1 MDKKIIK
8 GLIDEKLEVIQEQ
21 FSIIKSYDGKIP
33 VIELD
38 LIMANIRDLYEL
50 VINLEM
56 ENIGGVIMPRPAKE
70 PEKSEA
76 IPPPAPVTPAEP
88 AASQRVSASFISIEP
103 VVERNQ
109 ELAPKAHAENK
120 PEIPEPPFAPIITPA
135 PEIIPEHEAELE
147 PVAEPEPE
155 PEPELEPEPEN
166 PEIPDTPT
174 ASELFAEQPP
184 QPEKPQKIAFDL
196 FSSGAGATLADRLR
210 EGQDKSLADKLY
222 EHKVID
228 LRTTIGINDKFLF
241 INELFEGNMRIYDDV
256 IQKLNSA
263 VTMAQADLLMLDLK
277 IAYNWDS
284 ESPTVKK
291 FVDLVRRKF

>member
-21 FSIIKSYDGKIP
+21 FSIIKSYDGRIP

-50 VINLEM
+50 VINLHI
-56 ENIGGVIMPRPAKE
+56 ENIGGAIMPKPAKE
-70 PEKSEA
+70 PEAPKA
-76 IPPPAPVTPAEP
+76 APPPPPAEPSGPVAT
-88 AASQRVSASFISIEP
+88 QRVSPSFISIEP
-103 VVERNQ
+103 AIEKITEPGPPQ
-109 ELAPKAHAENK
+109 APQPPAEIK
-120 PEIPEPPFAPIITPA
+120 PEIPEPPAPTFAEPVMEVIPEPIIQETPEPIKQEAPVIMPA
-135 PEIIPEHEAELE
+135 PEPIAE
-147 PVAEPEPE
+147 
-155 PEPELEPEPEN
+155 
-166 PEIPDTPT
+166 I
-174 ASELFAEQPP
+174 QP

-196 FSSGAGATLADRLR
+196 FSSGAGSTLADRLR
-210 EGQDKSLADKLY
+210 EGHDKSLADKLH
-222 EHKVID
+222 EHKVVD
-228 LRTTIGINDKFLF
+228 LPTTIGINDKFLF